1 MKRDRLVALCFL
13 IAILAVP
20 SVTLVM
26 RMSGEK
32 DNQQTTEEQQA
43 ILNGNGSM
51 QDGSKGSED
60 GEETTDVMVDAP
72 PAQDVTAEKK
82 GWFLQLQ
89 DDIKDFTDDLFTRK
103 ELIEFNTGL
112 TCMLSGNSYIE
123 NTQVLVGKEDY
134 LFYKTEMDG
143 RPIDDYMGINHFSE
157 DELAVMAQNLVA
169 NRDYFAQRGIRL
181 VIMGLP
187 NKESVYSEYM
197 PDTVYRIRQDTRADQ
212 VAEYL
217 WANTDLEYIYPKK
230 ELMEAKDDY
239 QVYYKT
245 DTHWNQIGTFIG
257 MQAMFERM
265 YGYSVTPDTVDFRV
279 DMTDYAGDLATIAG
293 LTDKYNVDSVYVL
306 KSESV
311 DPKQCHDDDVLVVGD
326 SFSGFVSTEAKAYYD
341 EVTWKYTTD
350 FTIDMVD
357 EYQPDIIIWECTER
371 YIERFRDVSLKDK
384 VEPNL

>member
-60 GEETTDVMVDAP
+60 GEETADVMVDAP

-82 GWFLQLQ
+82 GWFLELQ

-306 KSESV
+306 KAESV
-311 DPKQCHDDDVLVVGD
+311 DSKQCHDDDVLVVGD

>member
-60 GEETTDVMVDAP
+60 GEEAADVMVDAP

>member
-1 MKRDRLVALCFL
+1 MKRDRIVAICFL
-13 IAILAVP
+13 IAILCIP
-20 SVTLVM
+20 CMTILSG
-26 RMSGEK
+26 MSGEK
-32 DNQQTTEEQQA
+32 DTTEKTEQQQA

-51 QDGSKGSED
+51 QDGAKGSGD
-60 GEETTDVMVDAP
+60 GEQEEDVMVDAP
-72 PAQDVTAEKK
+72 PAQPSTEEKK
-82 GWFLQLQ
+82 GWFLTLQ
-89 DDIKDFTDDLFTRK
+89 DEILDFTKELFTRE
-103 ELIEFNTGL
+103 ELIAFNTGL
-112 TCMLSGNSYIE
+112 TSILSGNSYIE

-157 DELAVMAQNLVA
+157 EDLALMAQNLVA
-169 NRDYFAQRGIRL
+169 NRDYFAKRGIRL

-187 NKESVYSEYM
+187 NKESVYAEYM

-212 VAEYL
+212 VAAYL
-217 WANTDLEYIYPKK
+217 WENTDLEYIYPKK
-230 ELMEAKDDY
+230 QLMDAKEKY

-245 DTHWNQIGTFIG
+245 DTHWNQVGTFIG
-257 MQAMFERM
+257 MQTMFEKM

-293 LTDKYNVDSVYVL
+293 VQERYKLDTVYVL
-306 KSESV
+306 KAESV
-311 DPKQCHDDDVLVVGD
+311 DPKQCHDDNVLVVGD
-326 SFSGFVSTEAKAYYD
+326 SFSGFVSTEAKAYYN

-384 VEPNL
+384 TEPLS

>member
-13 IAILAVP
+13 IAILTVP
-20 SVTLVM
+20 SVTLVTGLF
-26 RMSGEK
+26 GEK
-32 DNQQTTEEQQA
+32 DNTEKTEEQQA

-60 GEETTDVMVDAP
+60 ENADVMVDA
-72 PAQDVTAEKK
+72 ALVQNTQEEDK
-82 GWFLQLQ
+82 GWFLRLQ
-89 DDIKDFTDDLFTRK
+89 DDITDFTKELFSRK

-217 WANTDLEYIYPKK
+217 WANTDLEYIYPKQQ
-230 ELMEAKDDY
+230 LMEAKDHY

-245 DTHWNQIGTFIG
+245 DTHWNQVGTFIG
-257 MQAMFERM
+257 MQTMFERM

-293 LTDKYNVDSVYVL
+293 LQDKYNVDSVYVL
-306 KSESV
+306 KAESV
-311 DPKQCHDDDVLVVGD
+311 DAKQCHDDDVLVVGD

-357 EYQPDIIIWECTER
+357 EYHPDIIIWECTER
-371 YIERFRDVSLKDK
+371 YIERFKDVSLKDK
-384 VEPNL
+384 VEPFL